1 MRGVDRRKVSGLGAD
16 DNAFAH
22 DYHATFLNSALD
34 LNVALALFPFTAY
47 GDAFQDGVLVTAEGR
62 VTIKPFGLGG
72 ATISWT
78 ADGATRS
85 VSRSSKNPSNLARL
99 LATNQFPRLAD
110 PGPVLTRFLERFFP
124 SLLVPTQ
131 PLNTDAS
138 IYPYMGS
145 SQSAT

>member
-34 LNVALALFPFTAY
+34 PNVALALFPFTAY
-47 GDAFQDGVLVTAEGR
+47 GDASRMACSSPPR
-62 VTIKPFGLGG
+62 
-72 ATISWT
+72 A
-78 ADGATRS
+78 R
-85 VSRSSKNPSNLARL
+85 SRSNPLAWGAPPSPGQRIEQQERVALEQDPSNLARL

-145 SQSAT
+145 SRSAT